1 MYCFMK
7 NRSNS
12 PETIPDTV
20 LLNKKLELTQ
30 DLITSSML
38 NCGIPSS
45 GPFCILSE
53 SMWVDKGV
61 FANTK

>member
-1 MYCFMK
+1 M
-7 NRSNS
+7 
-12 PETIPDTV
+12 IPDTV

-30 DLITSSML
+30 DLVTSSML

-53 SMWVDKGV
+53 SMQVDKGV